1 MRPSISDQAAAV
13 CFLIEMERPP
23 GEDTLYAC
31 TALETIDFDGKEW
44 IGGGLVGGVD
54 GLDESAKVEV
64 REVTFTVSGTDAIL
78 RKGLADSVKGLQ
90 ATIYHVLL
98 DRRNRVVGEP
108 EIIDVIELDNQDYQV
123 GNDGMATLTITGYSA
138 IVDLRKSPDTYYTPE
153 MQRARYPGDT
163 GLDRIPALVD
173 RQVSWQPAAP

>member
-13 CFLIEMERPP
+13 CFLIEMGHPQ
-23 GEDTLYAC
+23 GTIYAS
-31 TALETIDFDGKEW
+31 TALETIEWDGKDW
-44 IGGGLVGGVD
+44 IGVALFGGVD

-64 REVTFTVSGTDAIL
+64 REVTFSLSATDATL
-78 RKGLADSVKGLQ
+78 RAGLAQSVKGYQ
-90 ATIYHVLL
+90 ATVRHVLL
-98 DRRNRVVGEP
+98 DSRNRVVDEP
-108 EIIDVIELDNQDYQV
+108 EVIDIIELDEQDYLV
-123 GNDGMATLTITGYSA
+123 NADGSSTLTITGYSA

-153 MQRARYPGDT
+153 MQRTRYADDT

>member
-1 MRPSISDQAAAV
+1 MRPAISDQAAAV
-13 CFLIEMERPP
+13 CFLIEMEHPQ
-23 GEDTLYAC
+23 GTIYAS
-31 TALETIDFDGKEW
+31 TALETIEWDGKDW
-44 IGGGLVGGVD
+44 IGVGLFGGVD

-64 REVTFTVSGTDAIL
+64 REVRFVVSGTDATL
-78 RKGLADSVKGLQ
+78 RAGLAQSVKGYE

-98 DRRNRVVGEP
+98 DSRNRVVGEP
-108 EIIDVIELDNQDYQV
+108 EIIDRIELDEQDYTV
-123 GNDGMATLTITGYSA
+123 NADGSSTLTITGYSA

-153 MQRARYPGDT
+153 MQRARYAADT